1 MSTSAGSR
9 VPFAPVGAALPEGM
23 RRPCSSSTL
32 RGLVVALVLLA
43 APSACVSEPRMRLRY
58 AEVTGVR
65 VSFPPALGVLMKLVV
80 DVYNP
85 NSYDVAVRAVRGRVT
100 MADRYA
106 MPVDF
111 KAQGDGIWLPAGRTT
126 QVAVPVDVPIQIA
139 LAVLRESTATAEI
152 PYRFVGR
159 ADVTATRTFE
169 LEKDDYSVDARGTVS
184 RKQIQ
189 DAVPF

>member
-1 MSTSAGSR
+1 
-9 VPFAPVGAALPEGM
+9 
-23 RRPCSSSTL
+23 
-32 RGLVVALVLLA
+32 
-43 APSACVSEPRMRLRY
+43 MRLRY